1 MSLEC
6 AVEMDALNAGLKNLH
21 KHTPVDTFDPKLY
34 RQPALAVGD
43 LAPERYRNP
52 SSPVETSPTA
62 IPSTNKTERSRYPST
77 EGVMLSTTNLM
88 HTDISHTSPPIL
100 PPGYDEVTT
109 RGLDYSNESLTL
121 LVSVDEEREIGT
133 AMQLIDEVNL
143 EEQIDELLS
152 NNNATNPRESTLSV
166 KASW

>member
-6 AVEMDALNAGLKNLH
+6 AVEMDALNTGLKDLR
-21 KHTPVDTFDPKLY
+21 KHTPLDTFDPKLY

-52 SSPVETSPTA
+52 SSPAESSPT
-62 IPSTNKTERSRYPST
+62 SSSKMVEKSRLPST

-88 HTDISHTSPPIL
+88 HTDKSQSPPAL
-100 PPGYDEVTT
+100 PPKYDEAT
-109 RGLDYSNESLTL
+109 RRTGLTYEWIFLICI
-121 LVSVDEEREIGT
+121 VSVDEEREIGT
-133 AMQLIDEVNL
+133 AMQTIDEENM

-152 NNNATNPRESTLSV
+152 KRKTHSERPSFY
-166 KASW
+166 KAS